1 MVDLA
6 LKMYNPITLTYKNVM
21 IDWNYNEE
29 SAKVVVKP
37 WGKEIWL
44 NYREGENIGDEKKP
58 YVMKKLYIA
67 EKTKTSFQYHVL
79 KTETNFLLKG
89 KVEAWF
95 ESEPG
100 YIEKKILGAGSIW
113 SIPPNTK
120 HRIITLEDVILLEAS
135 TPEVDDV
142 IRIADDTLRGNGRI
156 QSEHDL
162 GEKLL

>member
-1 MVDLA
+1 ML
-6 LKMYNPITLTYKNVM
+6 
-21 IDWNYNEE
+21 DWNYNED

-37 WGKEIWL
+37 WGKEVWI
-44 NYREGENIGDEKKP
+44 NYREGEKIGDIEKS

-67 EKTKTSFQYHVL
+67 KNTRTSFQYHIQ
-79 KTETNFLLKG
+79 KTETNFLVKG

-95 ESEPG
+95 ESKPG
-100 YIEKKILGAGSIW
+100 YIEKKILSAGSIW

-156 QSEHDL
+156 QSEH
-162 GEKLL
+162 ENV

>member
-1 MVDLA
+1 ML
-6 LKMYNPITLTYKNVM
+6 
-21 IDWNYNEE
+21 DWNYNED

-37 WGKEIWL
+37 WGKEVWI
-44 NYREGENIGDEKKP
+44 NYREGEKIGDIEKS

-67 EKTKTSFQYHVL
+67 KNTRTSFQYHIK
-79 KTETNFLLKG
+79 KTETNFLVKG

-95 ESEPG
+95 ESKPG
-100 YIEKKILGAGSIW
+100 YIEKKILSAGSIW

-156 QSEHDL
+156 QSEH
-162 GEKLL
+162 EKV